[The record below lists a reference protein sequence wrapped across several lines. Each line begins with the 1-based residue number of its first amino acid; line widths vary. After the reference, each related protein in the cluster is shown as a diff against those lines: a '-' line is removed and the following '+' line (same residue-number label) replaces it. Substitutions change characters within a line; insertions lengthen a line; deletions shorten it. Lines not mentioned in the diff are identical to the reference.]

1 MPPTLAQRL
10 AAATRILA
18 HVSESPRLDAELLLA
33 HALGL
38 TRSALLARLHEDLP
52 APEFESLVERRKAH
66 EPVAHILGEWE
77 FFSLPV
83 YTQRPILVPRPET
96 EHLVEAVLA
105 FIGDRP
111 ARFLDLCTGT
121 GCVAVAIAANAPA
134 GRGVATDIQP
144 AAVALARRNV
154 ERHGL
159 ESRVR
164 VYEGDLF
171 DALPPEEAA
180 FDAICANP
188 PYVADAEW
196 NILAPDI
203 RLHEDPRALKAGPDG
218 LDLIRRI
225 ADGAPRW
232 LRPGGL
238 LALEIGDGQYDAV
251 ARLLEARGYGDVGF
265 RKDLA
270 GIRRIVSATRPPA

>member
-1 MPPTLAQRL
+1 MAPTLAQRL
-10 AAATRILA
+10 AEATRILSD
-18 HVSESPRLDAELLLA
+18 VSDTPRLDAELLLA
-33 HALGL
+33 HALGA
-38 TRSALLARLHEDLP
+38 TRSALLARLHEDRP

-83 YTQRPILVPRPET
+83 YTQRPVLVPRPET

-105 FIGDRP
+105 FIADRP

-121 GCVAVAIAANAPA
+121 GCVAVAIAVSAPA
-134 GRGVATDIQP
+134 SCGVATDSNP
-144 AAVALARRNV
+144 AATALARRNV

-159 ESRVR
+159 ESRVQ

-171 DALPPEEAA
+171 DALTPEEAE

-196 NILAPDI
+196 DTLAPDI

-218 LDLIRRI
+218 LDAIRRI
-225 ADGAPRW
+225 ADGAPPW

-238 LALEIGDGQYDAV
+238 LALEIGDGQYEAV
-251 ARLLEARGYGDVGF
+251 ARLLESRGYGDIAF

-270 GIRRIVSATRPPA
+270 GIRRIVTATRPTA